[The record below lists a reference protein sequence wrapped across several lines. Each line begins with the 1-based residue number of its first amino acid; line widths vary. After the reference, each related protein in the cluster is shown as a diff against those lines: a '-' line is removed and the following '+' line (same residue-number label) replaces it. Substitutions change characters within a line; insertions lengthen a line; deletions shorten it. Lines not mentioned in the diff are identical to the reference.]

1 MERHERQVFLDKV
14 MRDGFVAEYRGV
26 RVTKS
31 GKRFW
36 IERATVWQ
44 LMDAD
49 GLVHGRDDSGS
60 TAARRARMNAT
71 IDWHARR
78 VAARCPANGRPP
90 DGRERSDNKTVIEA
104 SPSGKRANR
113 RMNPTLHHIDGE
125 RMSGLIC
132 GREHAIIER

>member
-49 GLVHGRDDSGS
+49 GLVHGGRDDSGS

-78 VAARCPANGRPP
+78 VARDARRTGAARP
-90 DGRERSDNKTVIEA
+90 RRT
-104 SPSGKRANR
+104 RAIR
-113 RMNPTLHHIDGE
+113 
-125 RMSGLIC
+125 
-132 GREHAIIER
+132 

>member
-71 IDWHARR
+71 IDWHASRR
-78 VAARCPANGRPP
+78 AARCPANRGGPP
-90 DGRERSDNKTVIEA
+90 TTDASDQITK
-104 SPSGKRANR
+104 P
-113 RMNPTLHHIDGE
+113 
-125 RMSGLIC
+125 
-132 GREHAIIER
+132 